1 VILWHS
7 LLDILL
13 AEIKGD
19 IPNTG
24 YMANVTQERNR
35 FIVKGYFD
43 KLKELLMR
51 LGIMGK
57 PKQISNIEK
66 MLLVKFLLLI
76 TNIYHV
82 ILN

>member
-1 VILWHS
+1 M
-7 LLDILL
+7 LDILL

-19 IPNTG
+19 IPSTG
-24 YMANVTQERNR
+24 YMANFTQELNR

-43 KLKELLMR
+43 KLKELLVR
-51 LGIMGK
+51 LGIMKK
-57 PKQISNIEK
+57 PKWISNIEK
-66 MLLVKFLLLI
+66 MLQVKFLLLV